1 MPNPFDIQNDNFELF
16 FEKQLEGITEA
27 GKQALPT
34 NLIGKLF
41 YVTDQ
46 KTINRNQIRRIPFL
60 GKLWILYRSLK
71 KRIWIVVENE
81 ETGLSMEDFVALRE
95 AMKKRDFGQKKAEGM
110 MTNAT
115 FVTGSKELG
124 EYLDYMNYLSASPVY
139 RYLNGYRNFKKT
151 NPAEYKD
158 QMDFIVRMMRHYEG
172 NKTRWMEEKGLTLP
186 EYYVLLYLYDK
197 EFVKG
202 TEMYKNTFRRAN
214 SSSPYSI
221 RAAWSTL
228 SSKGLIIKSG
238 SRKGMKLRISPM
250 GVELINYILHNY
262 AINC

>member
-34 NLIGKLF
+34 HLIGKLF
-41 YVTDQ
+41 YVTDDQ
-46 KTINRNQIRRIPFL
+46 KINRSQLRRIPFL

-95 AMKKRDFGQKKAEGM
+95 AMKKRDFGQKKAEGL
-110 MTNAT
+110 MTNST

-124 EYLDYMNYLSASPVY
+124 EYLDYMNYLSASPIY

-151 NPAEYKD
+151 DTAEYKD
-158 QMDFIVRMMRHYEG
+158 QMDFIVRMMRFYEG
-172 NKTRWMEEKGLTLP
+172 NKTRWMDEKGINIP

-202 TEMYKNTFRRAN
+202 AEMYKSTFKRGIN
-214 SSSPYSI
+214 SSGYAI
-221 RAAWSTL
+221 RTAWGTL
-228 SSKGLIIKSG
+228 SSKGLIVKSG
-238 SRKGMKLRISPM
+238 TGKGLKLRISPM
-250 GVELINYILHNY
+250 GIELINYVLTRY